1 MSDAQMSRDQIE
13 DKMLRD
19 ARATLAHHVV
29 AHAGEGRWTVRR
41 PGYGSIDSAEVVA
54 LSANASLLV
63 HGDHDPC
70 IFAWHRKAELCDPVF
85 WVADASVDYAREKAA
100 SGMGSPDIVVKWDG
114 DLAAREFEALVAED
128 FVAETGERGDYIAYF
143 ADLAAHSARS
153 QDRQGFLGNAQ
164 ECIDEDGEATR
175 DMGEVTAWRVIW
187 AKAVAEKVAAWLRAQ
202 EPSGEAKEE

>member
-1 MSDAQMSRDQIE
+1 MSDAQTRDQIE

-85 WVADASVDYAREKAA
+85 WVADASVRYAREKAA
-100 SGMGSPDIVVKWDG
+100 SGMQSQEIVVKWDG
-114 DLAAREFEALVAED
+114 DLAAREFEELVAETD
-128 FVAETGERGDYIAYF
+128 DLDDDAAYF
-143 ADLAAHSARS
+143 AEIAAYYARS
-153 QDRQGFLGNAQ
+153 QDRHGFLGNAQ
-164 ECIDEDGEATR
+164 ESIDEDGEATR

-187 AKAVAEKVAAWLRAQ
+187 AKAVAEKVAEWLRDI
-202 EPSGEAKEE
+202 GF

>member
-29 AHAGEGRWTVRR
+29 VQTGEGRWTVRR

-70 IFAWHRKAELCDPVF
+70 IFAWHSRDADLYDPVF
-85 WVADASVDYAREKAA
+85 WVADASVGYAREKAA
-100 SGMGSPDIVVKWDG
+100 SGMQSEEIVVKWDG
-114 DLAAREFEALVAED
+114 DLAAREFEALVAETD
-128 FVAETGERGDYIAYF
+128 DLDDDAAQFAEIAAYY
-143 ADLAAHSARS
+143 ARS
-153 QDRQGFLGNAQ
+153 QDRHGFLGNAQ
-164 ECIDEDGEATR
+164 ESIDEDGEATR
-175 DMGEVTAWRVIW
+175 NMGEVTAWRVIW

-202 EPSGEAKEE
+202 ELLSEAKEE

>member
-1 MSDAQMSRDQIE
+1 MSRDQIE
-13 DKMLRD
+13 DKMLKD

-29 AHAGEGRWTVRR
+29 THAGEGRWTVRR

-85 WVADASVDYAREKAA
+85 WVADASVDYARVKAML
-100 SGMGSPDIVVKWDG
+100 GMGSSDIVVKWDG
-114 DLAAREFEALVAED
+114 DLAAREFEALVAEIVGD
-128 FVAETGERGDYIAYF
+128 PRIHGIGWAAEYF
-143 ADLAAHSARS
+143 TDRAAKAARMG
-153 QDRQGFLGNAQ
+153 DRQGFLENAVQ
-164 ECIDEDGEATR
+164 GFREKTKQPVDEDGEATR

-187 AKAVAEKVAAWLRAQ
+187 AKAVAEKVAEWLRDI
-202 EPSGEAKEE
+202 GF